1 MPRSVFQISFSLG
14 TLSHWNLLISRYH
27 RENEQWIGFCGFFL
41 RLWPLRSSTNA
52 SRPKKRFRSP
62 LKCFKPFAFLLAGR
76 TPLVIC
82 RSINLD
88 FKPFTLYC
96 TFARKQLMIPGY
108 GSKHKV
114 HIILDTQTIAP
125 MFSPN
130 EHENSFFLAVT
141 SKDTPF
147 DVVRNSIRGQFII
160 IYIIGILKLTLTFIF
175 P

>member
-1 MPRSVFQISFSLG
+1 
-14 TLSHWNLLISRYH
+14 
-27 RENEQWIGFCGFFL
+27 
-41 RLWPLRSSTNA
+41 
-52 SRPKKRFRSP
+52 
-62 LKCFKPFAFLLAGR
+62 
-76 TPLVIC
+76 
-82 RSINLD
+82 
-88 FKPFTLYC
+88 
-96 TFARKQLMIPGY
+96 MIPGY